1 MNRRI
6 TKSLA
11 ALVLTAAGS
20 GFVIGFRTSDVSVG
34 TTATAQTPGS
44 TDSSAAATAAAS
56 AAAATSAATGTS
68 TATGASTSTS
78 STGSSAATAS
88 TYADGT
94 WTGSAVAEPWGTFQ
108 VQAVVSGGQI
118 TDVVVVSSPSD
129 GHSSSINSQAVPI
142 LTQSVLAAQSAQVD
156 MVGGATW
163 TSRSYLTSLQ
173 SALDD
178 AAASA
183 SANG

>member
-34 TTATAQTPGS
+34 TTAIAQTTGTTS
-44 TDSSAAATAAAS
+44 TGTAAAS
-56 AAAATSAATGTS
+56 ASATPATATGTRTSSGGSAATGTS
-68 TATGASTSTS
+68 TSSGSSTST
-78 STGSSAATAS
+78 AA

-94 WTGSAVAEPWGTFQ
+94 WTGSAVSEPWGTFQ

-118 TDVVVVSSPSD
+118 TDVVVVAAPSD